1 MSEAEARSAPRRAR
15 DAERTRADIL
25 AVAQAEFAEHGLAGA
40 RVDAIAARTHT
51 TKRMIYY
58 YFGSKERLYLAVLER
73 AYGAIR
79 HAEQALDLA
88 ALPPEAAMRRLVEFT
103 FDYDE
108 ANPDFVR
115 LVSIENIH
123 RARFIG
129 RSPDLRAVN
138 ATALD
143 TLGAILTR
151 GQAEGVFRTDLEPL
165 DVHMLISAFCIF
177 RVANRHTFGR
187 LFDMDL
193 SAPPLRSRHRRVIA
207 DAVVALVASSARRRA
222 DQDPGVR
229 QIR

>member
-1 MSEAEARSAPRRAR
+1 MSEAEARPAPRRAR

-25 AVAQAEFAEHGLAGA
+25 AVAQAEFAEHGLSGA

-58 YFGSKERLYLAVLER
+58 YFGSKEGLYLAVLER

-88 ALPPEAAMRRLVEFT
+88 ALPAETAMRRLVEFT

-123 RARFIG
+123 RARHIQA
-129 RSPDLRAVN
+129 SPSLVKMNTPAVDLIAP
-138 ATALD
+138 
-143 TLGAILTR
+143 ILER
-151 GQAEGVFRTDLEPL
+151 GLADGVFRRKVDAV
-165 DVHMLISAFCIF
+165 DVHMLISSFCFF
-177 RVANRHTFGR
+177 RVANQHTFR
-187 LFDMDL
+187 TIFDRNPTDAALRDHYRAMVGDL
-193 SAPPLRSRHRRVIA
+193 IVDYLTGDPAPSP
-207 DAVVALVASSARRRA
+207 
-222 DQDPGVR
+222 
-229 QIR
+229 